1 MLDLNEGKLRT
12 FNDGFNIGCTG
23 VGMAGRKLM
32 RGDMKWGCKGARI
45 YLELDM
51 RRRSLAVE
59 AVPMGKS
66 LTGSLT
72 HARVE
77 LPPAVR
83 LVIGIFQGKGK

>member
-1 MLDLNEGKLRT
+1 M
-12 FNDGFNIGCTG
+12 
-23 VGMAGRKLM
+23 
-32 RGDMKWGCKGARI
+32 CKGARI

-51 RRRSLAVE
+51 RHRSLAVE

>member
-32 RGDMKWGCKGARI
+32 RGDMKWGCRGAKI
-45 YLELDM
+45 YFELDM
-51 RRRSLAVE
+51 RHRSLAVE
-59 AVPMGKS
+59 AVPMGKA

-83 LVIGIFQGKGK
+83 LVIGIFQG